1 MSSLHLCYQQFFK
14 RILFHDVSL
23 KIMWFCMTSEI
34 NQVHKIRSL
43 VLNREA
49 EWTIFVL
56 NRSGFEDLS
65 GTPPPKLP
73 LSAPYPLGGSCADS
87 WHVLVWLLSKL
98 LQERSLKILI
108 GTSSSVF
115 GIIKK
120 KTGILW
126 NGVFL
131 TKKSL
136 QYYIFTTLWV
146 AKVTCHKIAMKIMA
160 KKMMQNCLKYNVIR

>member
-23 KIMWFCMTSEI
+23 KIMWFFMTSEI

-56 NRSGFEDLS
+56 NRSGFKVLS

-98 LQERSLKILI
+98 LQERSLEILI

-120 KTGILW
+120 KLESCGMVCFFNKKKPAILHFH
-126 NGVFL
+126 NIMSC
-131 TKKSL
+131 KS
-136 QYYIFTTLWV
+136 Y
-146 AKVTCHKIAMKIMA
+146 MS
-160 KKMMQNCLKYNVIR
+160 